1 MKSHPHLASPATE
14 RERDR
19 HASQPDNPINATV
32 EPPQVQHAVE
42 MRGVEFTYDG
52 AINPALRGI
61 DLVLRPGEMVGIM
74 GASGAGKS
82 TLAKCLNR
90 LVPAFER
97 GAFRGIVRI
106 AGQALDGARVSE
118 IAPMV
123 GMVFQDFE
131 AQLFSTNAALEV
143 AFTMQQIGM
152 RREEITARIEPA
164 LAAVGLSGFA
174 HRDPTSLSGGEKQRL
189 AIAAVLALRP
199 GVIVLDEPT
208 TDLDPEGKAEVFG
221 LIHKLREQ
229 GLSLIVIEHEADEL
243 RGCDRLLV
251 LRDGEIVAEG
261 PPAAV
266 MIQLELLEACGVH
279 PPDLNRALAMLG
291 IRAHVASVDEAE
303 NLIRR
308 VFSLRSDSHGGNRIV
323 GSAAEEH
330 RQEFTEGGQA
340 GTPVPVTGGGQAG
353 TPALLSEAQPLAEA
367 ERLCFSYPLGPRV
380 LEAID
385 FRILPGEFVAIV
397 GQNGSG
403 KTTLAKHLV
412 GLLRPTEGR
421 ILLEGRDRITLRP
434 AETAHTAGYVF
445 QNPDHQIFASTVEA
459 EVAFGPR
466 NFGLGPEEIEQRVAE
481 VLHAVN
487 LENARERD
495 PFLLSKGERQRLA
508 VASVLALRPR
518 LLILDEPTT
527 GLDYREQRRMMGLVT
542 DLNRAGIAIIIIT
555 HAPWLVAEYA
565 QRVILMRQG
574 RILFDGP
581 VGDFF
586 QQDELLRQ
594 SSFRPPEVTLLAR
607 RFGTTA
613 LHPEELASAIRKL
626 TGTDAARC

>member
-1 MKSHPHLASPATE
+1 VKPSEVVIQLDDSAGASSSPLQPAP
-14 RERDR
+14 
-19 HASQPDNPINATV
+19 AA
-32 EPPQVQHAVE
+32 E
-42 MRGVEFTYDG
+42 MQGVEFTYDG
-52 AINPALRGI
+52 AAVPALRGI
-61 DLVLRPGEMVGIM
+61 DLTLSPGEMVGIM

-90 LVPAFER
+90 LVPAFEA
-97 GAFRGIVRI
+97 GEFRGVVRI
-106 AGQALDGARVSE
+106 GGRALDGVPVSDV
-118 IAPMV
+118 APIV

-131 AQLFSTNAALEV
+131 AQLFSTNVALEV

-152 RREEITARIEPA
+152 RREEIAARIPPA
-164 LAAVGLSGFA
+164 LAAVGLSGFE

-199 GVIVLDEPT
+199 RVIVLDEPT
-208 TDLDPEGKAEVFG
+208 TDLDPEGKAEVFA

-243 RGCDRLLV
+243 RGCDRILL
-251 LRDGEIVAEG
+251 LRDGQITTQG
-261 PPAAV
+261 TPAAV
-266 MIQLELLEACGVH
+266 MTQLELLEACGVH
-279 PPDLNRALAMLG
+279 PPDLNRALAALG
-291 IRAHVASVDEAE
+291 IGAHAPSVDQAEA
-303 NLIRR
+303 LIRPA
-308 VFSLRSDSHGGNRIV
+308 FSLAPHSPAALSPV
-323 GSAAEEH
+323 AAEDHE
-330 RQEFTEGGQA
+330 
-340 GTPVPVTGGGQAG
+340 PM
-353 TPALLSEAQPLAEA
+353 SEMTQSPLVETA
-367 ERLCFSYPLGPRV
+367 RLCFSYPLGARA

-385 FRILPGEFVAIV
+385 FQIRPGEFVAIV

-412 GLLRPTEGR
+412 GLLRPSQGR
-421 ILLEGRDRITLRP
+421 ILLDGRDRTTLRP
-434 AETAHTAGYVF
+434 AETAHLAGYVF

-459 EVAFGPR
+459 EVAFGPG
-466 NFGLGPEEIEQRVAE
+466 NFGLGPDEVEQRVAE
-481 VLHAVN
+481 VLRAVN

-527 GLDYREQRRMMGLVT
+527 GLDYREQRQMMGLVS

-565 QRVILMRQG
+565 RRVILMRRG

-581 VGDFF
+581 VRDFF

-594 SSFRPPEVTLLAR
+594 SSFRQPEVMLLAR
-607 RFGTTA
+607 RFGIAA
-613 LHPEELASAIRKL
+613 LSPEEFVSAIRKL
-626 TGTDAARC
+626 SATAAAPC

>member
-1 MKSHPHLASPATE
+1 
-14 RERDR
+14 
-19 HASQPDNPINATV
+19 
-32 EPPQVQHAVE
+32 
-42 MRGVEFTYDG
+42 MRGVVFTYDG
-52 AINPALRGI
+52 AATPALRGI
-61 DLVLRPGEMVGIM
+61 DLALKPGEMVGIM

-97 GAFRGIVRI
+97 GEFNGVVRI
-106 AGQALDGARVSE
+106 HGRALDGARVSDLS
-118 IAPMV
+118 PMV

-131 AQLFSTNAALEV
+131 AQLFSTNVALEV

-152 RREEITARIEPA
+152 SREEIVARIEPA

-199 GVIVLDEPT
+199 AVIVLDEPT
-208 TDLDPEGKAEVFG
+208 TDLDPEGKAEVFA
-221 LIHKLREQ
+221 LIRNLREQ

-243 RGCDRLLV
+243 RGCDRLVV
-251 LRDGEIVAEG
+251 LRDGLVVMEG
-261 PPAAV
+261 APASV
-266 MIQLELLEACGVH
+266 LTQLEQLEACGVH

-291 IRAHVASVDEAE
+291 IHAHATSVDEAE
-303 NLIRR
+303 ALIRQGFSQSIAATPQARMMTVSRGRLADGSVPDAEAVEQLTGFRREERDR
-308 VFSLRSDSHGGNRIV
+308 VSNPGKYPSPHPETGAGDRRSPNV
-323 GSAAEEH
+323 
-330 RQEFTEGGQA
+330 
-340 GTPVPVTGGGQAG
+340 V
-353 TPALLSEAQPLAEA
+353 LAEA
-367 ERLCFSYPLGPRV
+367 ERLYFSYPLGPRV
-380 LEAID
+380 LDAIN
-385 FRILPGEFVAIV
+385 FSIRPGEFVAIV

-412 GLLRPTEGR
+412 GLLTPSDGR
-421 ILLEGRDRITLRP
+421 VLLEGRDRTTLRP
-434 AETAHTAGYVF
+434 AETAQAAGYVF
-445 QNPDHQIFASTVEA
+445 QNPDHQIFAATVEA
-459 EVAFGPR
+459 EIAFGPR
-466 NFGLGPEEIEQRVAE
+466 NFGLSNDEVEQRVAE
-481 VLHAVN
+481 VLRAVN
-487 LENARERD
+487 LEDARERD

-527 GLDYREQRRMMGLVT
+527 GLDYREQRRMMGLVS
-542 DLNRAGIAIIIIT
+542 DLNCAGIAIIIIT

-565 QRVILMRQG
+565 QRAVLMRRG

-581 VGDFF
+581 VEEFF

-607 RFGTTA
+607 RFGLQA
-613 LHPEELASAIRKL
+613 LSPGEFASAIRA
-626 TGTDAARC
+626 G